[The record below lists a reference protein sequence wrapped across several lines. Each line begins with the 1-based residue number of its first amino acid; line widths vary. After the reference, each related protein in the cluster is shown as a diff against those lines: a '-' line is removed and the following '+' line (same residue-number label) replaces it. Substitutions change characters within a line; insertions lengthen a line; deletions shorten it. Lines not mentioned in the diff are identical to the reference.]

1 MRQRMV
7 ELTTLSK
14 YPFLNAS
21 KDYIKKNGPSVE
33 ELLDDP
39 LYERARLTGVD
50 RLDNALEKSDIGDR
64 KIVTESDCIIELLS
78 YPISRMITVCIDD
91 LYFRRRY
98 ALAEARHVYKN
109 LINEKPTFLVNIA
122 EEFKINVEH
131 NLDLNK
137 IKIFFVD
144 YLQNAPTRYKEW
156 KMINRAMNNGF
167 IDISHKDLAR
177 IIQESLR
184 NRINFE
190 LDSKNCT
197 KKVYDIFSSDI
208 KRIKNLVLTNRK
220 NYSEMPIGKLDVKI
234 LPPCMKNLLSSIQ
247 AGENVPHMGRFALVA
262 FLNSLKLSTNDIL
275 KLFSTAPDF
284 EEDKSRYQVEHIT
297 GTLSSTSYKPPGC
310 EKMRTY
316 GICPTNEID
325 EICNRKRHPLS
336 YYKTKWSEGK
346 GKK

>member
-1 MRQRMV
+1 MV
-7 ELTTLSK
+7 ELATLSK

-21 KDYIKKNGPSVE
+21 KDYIKNNGPSIE
-33 ELLDDP
+33 ELLEDP
-39 LYERARLTGVD
+39 LYERARLTGID
-50 RLDNALEKSDIGDR
+50 RIDNALESSDIGDR

-78 YPISRMITVCIDD
+78 YPIARMIAVCVDD
-91 LYFRRRY
+91 IYFKRRY

-109 LINEKPTFLVNIA
+109 LIYENPNFLINIA
-122 EEFKINVEH
+122 REFKINVEH
-131 NLDLNK
+131 KLDTDK
-137 IKIFFVD
+137 IRIFFVD

-156 KMINRAMNNGF
+156 KMINRAMNEGF

-184 NRINFE
+184 NRINIE
-190 LDSKNCT
+190 LDSKACNNR
-197 KKVYDIFSSDI
+197 VFNIFKSDI
-208 KRIKNLVLTNRK
+208 NRIKNLVLTQRK
-220 NYSEMPIGKLDVKI
+220 NYSEMPIGKLDIKL

-262 FLNSLKLSTNDIL
+262 FLNSLKLSTEDIL

-325 EICNRKRHPLS
+325 EICKRKRHPLS